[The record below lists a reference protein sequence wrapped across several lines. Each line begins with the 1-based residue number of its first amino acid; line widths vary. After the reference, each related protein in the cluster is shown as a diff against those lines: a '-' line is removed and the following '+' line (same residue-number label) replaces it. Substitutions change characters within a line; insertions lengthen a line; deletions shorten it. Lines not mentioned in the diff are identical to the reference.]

1 VVVIVIEADLD
12 HDDDQACGWA
22 APVPGSCQSA

>member
-12 HDDDQACGWA
+12 HDDDHDGDHDQACG
-22 APVPGSCQSA
+22 